1 MILNADLISV
11 VHAFNFGFALLL
23 SLADELATV
32 AFFISGHVFEI
43 SASNV
48 NYC

>member
-23 SLADELATV
+23 SLADELATA
-32 AFFISGHVFEI
+32 AFFIS
-43 SASNV
+43 
-48 NYC
+48 